1 MPSALRQMASA
12 EEASRRVIVKGGGVI
27 IGQLIRVPV
36 AGNPDHT

>member
-12 EEASRRVIVKGGGVI
+12 EDASRWVIVKGGVVI

-36 AGNPDHT
+36 AGSPDHT